1 MFDIRRLLRIRII
14 KNWSSLVFAMI
25 VTSLSS
31 FLCFLILG
39 KKMTV
44 EDYGLFNSLL
54 ALASAVAVFVNNIL
68 AGIIANR
75 EIALNKHISGTI
87 LKKFLPVRI
96 LAFIVGSIV
105 VILYVGIKEEVSIL
119 IYVST
124 VLMLSFDSFWDLFE
138 QIAFGLKVTIYSM
151 IINIVSSVVWLVI
164 VFILPL
170 QWSSIGIIIFIYSI
184 ICVMKIIVYGICD
197 LRITSCYHEKDSL
210 GYKYYLCSSMPYMY
224 NRILGIISTQVP
236 ILLLDGYSGL
246 SETAY
251 YSVGE
256 KFTTP
261 LIKLVMVTISAVF
274 PFLTEALK
282 RNREET
288 KQLVV
293 YVFQLLITVGA
304 FCALLLSTTTD
315 IWLIGIL
322 GEKYVDAVEAFNYQI
337 WFAVII
343 CVDSFFSMLLSS
355 DFRQKTLSK
364 VTTIDAMLLLPFLY
378 VGIYYGAKGLS
389 FAKLIHAAICLL
401 YHLFLTNKYYGVTA
415 GNQREINLIGSWMIF
430 FIIAICGILISNKII
445 LIFICFA
452 YMIVLYF
459 VNKNAIM
466 TIARFIKTKYVT

>member
-1 MFDIRRLLRIRII
+1 MFDIRKIIGIRII

-25 VTSLSS
+25 VTSISS

-75 EIALNKHISGTI
+75 EIALNKNISGTI

-96 LAFIVGSIV
+96 LAFIVGSVVV
-105 VILYVGIKEEVSIL
+105 VIYVGIKEEASIL

-124 VLMLSFDSFWDLFE
+124 ILMLSFDSFWDLFE
-138 QIAFGLKVTIYSM
+138 QIAFGLKVTTYSM
-151 IINIVSSVVWLVI
+151 IINIVSSIVWLLV
-164 VFILPL
+164 VLILPL
-170 QWSSIGIIIFIYSI
+170 RWASIGIVILIYSI
-184 ICVMKIIVYGICD
+184 ICVAKIIIYGICD
-197 LRITSCYHEKDSL
+197 LRITSDYHEKDTF

-293 YVFQLLITVGA
+293 YVFQLMITVGA

-315 IWLIGIL
+315 IWMVGVL

-364 VTTIDAMLLLPFLY
+364 VTTIDAILLLPFLY

-389 FAKLIHAAICLL
+389 FAKLIHATICLL
-401 YHLFLTNKYYGVTA
+401 YHLFLTNRYYGETTR
-415 GNQREINLIGSWMIF
+415 NKRKINLIGSWMILVLLGIF
-430 FIIAICGILISNKII
+430 GILVSNKII
-445 LIFICFA
+445 LMLICFS
-452 YMIVLYF
+452 YIIMLYI

-466 TIARFIKTKYVT
+466 TLCRFIKNKYTG